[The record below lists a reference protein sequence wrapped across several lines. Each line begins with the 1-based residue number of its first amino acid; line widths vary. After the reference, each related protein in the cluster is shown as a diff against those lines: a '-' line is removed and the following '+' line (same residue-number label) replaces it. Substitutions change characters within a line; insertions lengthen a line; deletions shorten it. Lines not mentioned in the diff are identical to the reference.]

1 LLLDS
6 LIFKVWF
13 IFGTVK
19 RTLDEED
26 LEEESEE
33 SDILTGKK
41 KNIWRRESIEAL
53 IPCRI
58 SEYIGFQACSS
69 SERV

>member
-1 LLLDS
+1 
-6 LIFKVWF
+6 
-13 IFGTVK
+13 VK